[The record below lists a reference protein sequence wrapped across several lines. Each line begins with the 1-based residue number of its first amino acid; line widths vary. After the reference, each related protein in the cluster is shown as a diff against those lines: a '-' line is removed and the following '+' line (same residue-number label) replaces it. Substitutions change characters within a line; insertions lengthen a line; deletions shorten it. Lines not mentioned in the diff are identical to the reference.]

1 MLKQINPNK
10 NPLQNI
16 KKGNI
21 NDVNNYINN
30 VSKKIF
36 IKKFLFIYRKMN
48 IILKYITRKLM

>member
-10 NPLQNI
+10 NPLQKI

-30 VSKKIF
+30 VSKYNFYKNI
-36 IKKFLFIYRKMN
+36 LIYYIERWILYSN
-48 IILKYITRKLM
+48 ILPKN